1 VLCNWSETV
10 VYSFNVT
17 ATGYAPNT
25 TLTFDPSGNLYGGTN
40 SGGNTGGNCA
50 ELLCGVIYQ
59 LAPSNGGW
67 TENVLYQ
74 FTGGNEGNFAEGGLA
89 MDSAGNIYAATEG
102 APGDCGAVV
111 ELSPSQSGWTET
123 TIHTFEGDDGCSLAA
138 TPILDQAG
146 NLYAITGV
154 GGINDSGTLVEF
166 TYTNGGWSE
175 SVRHAFS
182 PENAGVKYGFAT
194 DSAGNFYGTTVTVE
208 MGRAQFSN

>member
-1 VLCNWSETV
+1 MHERPAS
-10 VYSFNVT
+10 
-17 ATGYAPNT
+17 
-25 TLTFDPSGNLYGGTN
+25 
-40 SGGNTGGNCA
+40 
-50 ELLCGVIYQ
+50 
-59 LAPSNGGW
+59 
-67 TENVLYQ
+67 
-74 FTGGNEGNFAEGGLA
+74 EGGLA

-194 DSAGNFYGTTVTVE
+194 DSAGNFYGTTVTGGNGSGTVFKLTPSGNLYTE
-208 MGRAQFSN
+208 STLYVFTNQDDGNSPAGIVLDPSGNLFGTASEGGAYGHGTFWEITP